1 MVWVPCRYTQQEL
14 WNGVERVVSG
24 KGNEILV
31 ISPLAEP
38 QATRRNDHAPRVTM
52 FRLSWRSAGVFSCR
66 GSRRSSVFRRS
77 ESSEIGLAVGRLS
90 RGPVRTFPCGLRAAR
105 LSSSV
110 PSPNKE
116 YTEPAAATAAPET
129 KKKKQFEGHLDSCAR
144 GLGQVIFLNSAQ
156 GGGLVL
162 ISLALGDP
170 LLAAFAACGSFVSTT
185 TARLFGC
192 DDATIRSGLYGY
204 NGALIGCA
212 TSVFGP
218 SYVPF
223 NALATCVGACAT
235 APLAH
240 ALGKSLSR
248 PQFTW
253 VFNAVTLTS
262 LLRTRPLLGTGSP
275 AEQSA
280 VDIIATTPVVLESS
294 FAGVSQILSTAS
306 VVLESSFA
314 GVSQIFLVDSPVCKL
329 HA

>member
-1 MVWVPCRYTQQEL
+1 
-14 WNGVERVVSG
+14 
-24 KGNEILV
+24 
-31 ISPLAEP
+31 
-38 QATRRNDHAPRVTM
+38 M

-170 LLAAFAACGSFVSTT
+170 LLAAFAACDCSTLSR
-185 TARLFGC
+185 RLSYAEVAPFGE
-192 DDATIRSGLYGY
+192 
-204 NGALIGCA
+204 
-212 TSVFGP
+212 
-218 SYVPF
+218 
-223 NALATCVGACAT
+223 ACSST
-235 APLAH
+235 R
-240 ALGKSLSR
+240 LGKICR
-248 PQFTW
+248 C
-253 VFNAVTLTS
+253 NMGG
-262 LLRTRPLLGTGSP
+262 RT
-275 AEQSA
+275 
-280 VDIIATTPVVLESS
+280 
-294 FAGVSQILSTAS
+294 
-306 VVLESSFA
+306 
-314 GVSQIFLVDSPVCKL
+314 K
-329 HA
+329 